1 MFDKYPQ
8 VRETHF
14 QALLSSSNDMKT
26 TLEKHGTK
34 VLNAVGAMVSALKD
48 EDDARLLAKISQ
60 VTLDSIY
67 TDSIENVIAAK
78 MFILFCKIL
87 IILLFPQITN
97 NHWKRSITD
106 TASYQVKYDFWFG

>member
-60 VTLDSIY
+60 VTLDSIH
-67 TDSIENVIAAK
+67 TDSIENAAK
-78 MFILFCKIL
+78 MFILFYKIL
-87 IILLFPQITN
+87 IILLFPA
-97 NHWKRSITD
+97 D
-106 TASYQVKYDFWFG
+106 YQ

>member
-1 MFDKYPQ
+1 MWILFLLYIHLNYFFSYENNSLFDKYPQ

-60 VTLDSIY
+60 VTLDSIH
-67 TDSIENVIAAK
+67 TDSIENV
-78 MFILFCKIL
+78 
-87 IILLFPQITN
+87 
-97 NHWKRSITD
+97 
-106 TASYQVKYDFWFG
+106 